1 MLSSCELMKANVMC
15 FQNLMVGQAEGILT
29 AKERK
34 RKEGKKSKQSQFP
47 SNPHIFMLRK
57 ILTFILCLQTQWG
70 GLLLQLC

>member
-34 RKEGKKSKQSQFP
+34 EEKKTKQSQFP
-47 SNPHIFMLRK
+47 SNPQIFMLRK

>member
-1 MLSSCELMKANVMC
+1 MC

-34 RKEGKKSKQSQFP
+34 EEKKIKQSQFP
-47 SNPHIFMLRK
+47 NNPQIFMLRK